1 MAELNLRTNRKDINK
16 RISEGCGQGTGAD
29 YKPVIQVRDFSS
41 KGLSTQGKGWKTGR
55 IHHFLST
62 LEFSY
67 FYALEWSPVVT
78 DIREQYPLPIEE
90 TLEIA
95 KQYNISHPINPDT
108 QEPNVMT
115 TDFVVTTRQNMGIV
129 NQARTVKSCH
139 ELQKPRVLEKLEIE
153 RRYWELRNISWGIV
167 TEREIPAVLVENVKW
182 LHKTFHTSDL
192 SPLSEGDI
200 YQITALL
207 TQCVIQEKASL
218 KNIAA
223 ECDARLGLEIGDSLT
238 VARHLIA
245 NRKWLIDMNQPL
257 PTQIREKL
265 IFRASPFI
273 EPYR

>member
-1 MAELNLRTNRKDINK
+1 MARPNRRRNRKDINK
-16 RISEGCGQGTGAD
+16 RISEGCGQGAGGD
-29 YKPVIQVRDFSS
+29 YKPAIQVRDFSS
-41 KGLSTQGKGWKTGR
+41 KGLSTQGNGWKTGR
-55 IHHFLST
+55 THHFLSN

-67 FYALEWSPVVT
+67 FYALEWSPIVS

-95 KQYNISHPINPDT
+95 KQCNISHPINSDT
-108 QEPNVMT
+108 QKSNAMT
-115 TDFVVTTRQNMGIV
+115 TDFVVTIRQNIGIV
-129 NQARTVKSCH
+129 NQARTLKYCE

-167 TEREIPAVLVENVKW
+167 TEREIPDVLVENVKW
-182 LHKTFHTSDL
+182 LHKTFHASDL
-192 SPLSEGDI
+192 SPLSERDI

-207 TQCVIQEKASL
+207 TKGVIQEKASL
-218 KNIAA
+218 KDIAA
-223 ECDARLGLEIGDSLT
+223 ECDERLGLEIGDSLS

-265 IFRASPFI
+265 IFLATPFI
-273 EPYR
+273 EL